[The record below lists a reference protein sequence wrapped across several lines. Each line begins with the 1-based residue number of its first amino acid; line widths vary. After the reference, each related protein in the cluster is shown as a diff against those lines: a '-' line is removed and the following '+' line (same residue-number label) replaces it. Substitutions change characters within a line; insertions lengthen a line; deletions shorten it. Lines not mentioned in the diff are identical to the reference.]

1 MPPLAPFF
9 FVAPLFFFPLL
20 VSAIWWSEMQLYVM
34 GALTWE
40 RKDIWQQGSASNR
53 NVCKSISEERGEF
66 GRRRR
71 SSLLKGQC
79 GLYNYPQLT
88 QRDKRS
94 IARAIWLPF
103 RLSIEKKKFTAFSP
117 IKLLTNTQQW
127 LQHKKRESFM
137 EKYILSSKSLMWNCF
152 FFIWPQLIFLCRTF
166 LEFLLE
172 LSLGD
177 LVWLQL
183 YISPL

>member
-1 MPPLAPFF
+1 MRHTLTREHSNILCHHIFISRLSSFWWKWWHMPPLLAPFF
-9 FVAPLFFFPLL
+9 SWLPSSFPLL
-20 VSAIWWSEMQLYVM
+20 VSWWSEMQLYV

-66 GRRRR
+66 GRRR

-103 RLSIEKKKFTAFSP
+103 RLSIEKKVY
-117 IKLLTNTQQW
+117 
-127 LQHKKRESFM
+127 SFFPN
-137 EKYILSSKSLMWNCF
+137 KAS
-152 FFIWPQLIFLCRTF
+152 
-166 LEFLLE
+166 
-172 LSLGD
+172 D
-177 LVWLQL
+177 
-183 YISPL
+183 